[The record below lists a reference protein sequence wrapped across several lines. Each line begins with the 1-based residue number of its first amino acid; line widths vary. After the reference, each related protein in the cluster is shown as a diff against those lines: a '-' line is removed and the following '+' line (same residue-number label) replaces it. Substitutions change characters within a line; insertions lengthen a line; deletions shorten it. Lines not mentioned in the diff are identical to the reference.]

1 MRKNLM
7 NKLNLKGKEVKKMK
21 KVMIVLSL
29 LLMLCMVGSANAALW
44 TGTVSNGLSGGSAQT
59 FPDVQT
65 FDWGEAAPGTGVA
78 NGAVIGLGPFGSI
91 PSIGTTFTFLYQ
103 APLASLISA
112 PPAVTINTPGNGSTW
127 EYTVV
132 ASISETV
139 QTVSFI
145 PGVIGTETFTTTG
158 GSFYLMNDHPADGNL
173 STGNGFTD
181 GTVAAYGTLTGGAGN
196 FTVFFGGPFAGTG
209 VGGSEEAGLVTYANP
224 ALLIP
229 ANVIFDF
236 EFGGTQ
242 NVYGPYTAPPTF
254 FGGTNNT
261 GSSTFDPFPVS
272 TRNDTLVSVLGHSD
286 FSIATVPEPST
297 LLLVGAGLL
306 GLAGFARRRRQS

>member
-1 MRKNLM
+1 M

-29 LLMLCMVGSANAALW
+29 LLVLCMVGSANADLW
-44 TGTVSNGLSGGSAQT
+44 TGTVNNNVGGSFT
-59 FPDVQT
+59 NVQT

-78 NGAVIGLGPFGSI
+78 NGAIIGLGPFGSN
-91 PSIGTTFTFLYQ
+91 PPVGTSFTFLYQ

-112 PPAVTINTPGNGSTW
+112 PPATTINTPGNGSAW

-132 ASISETV
+132 ASITESVTSSAFV
-139 QTVSFI
+139 
-145 PGVIGTETFTTTG
+145 PGLVGTLTFATTG
-158 GSFYLMNDHPADGNL
+158 GTFYLMSDAPADGNL

-181 GTVAAYGTLTGGAGN
+181 GTIAAYGTVTDGVGN
-196 FTVFFGGPFAGTG
+196 FTTFFSGPLAGTG
-209 VGGSEEAGLVTYANP
+209 TGGSEEDGLVTYANP

-229 ANVIFDF
+229 SSIIFDF

-254 FGGTNNT
+254 FGGTNDT
-261 GSSTFDPFPVS
+261 GSSTFNPFPV
-272 TRNDTLVSVLGHSD
+272 TTANDTLVSVLGHSD